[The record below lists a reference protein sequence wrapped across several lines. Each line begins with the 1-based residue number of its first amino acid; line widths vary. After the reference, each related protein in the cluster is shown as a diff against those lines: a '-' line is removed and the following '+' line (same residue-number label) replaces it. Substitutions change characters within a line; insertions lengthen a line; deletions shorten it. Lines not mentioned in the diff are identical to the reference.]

1 MIKSTPIVALAIIAS
16 SSAQV
21 AKAPRRLRGSN
32 AVAQKHNVFGRTTV
46 TAGKNSNMKQRVLQ
60 DASMSM
66 ASTVVDTPAPTE
78 WYPTYS
84 PTSAPDPLNAAVGD
98 VEEQGVDKEIVTGVV
113 HQFLCEHLYW
123 SYWGGEC
130 L

>member
-32 AVAQKHNVFGRTTV
+32 AIAQKHNVFGRATT
-46 TAGKNSNMKQRVLQ
+46 TTGKNSNMKQRVLQ

-84 PTSAPDPLNAAVGD
+84 PTSAPDPLVAAVGD
-98 VEEQGVDKEIVTGVV
+98 VEEQGVPDKEEVTSW
-113 HQFLCEHLYW
+113 LCNYLGPY
-123 SYWGGEC
+123 STYFGC
-130 L
+130 

>member
-32 AVAQKHNVFGRTTV
+32 AVAQKHNIFGRATATT
-46 TAGKNSNMKQRVLQ
+46 GKNGNMKQRVLQ

-84 PTSAPDPLNAAVGD
+84 PTSAPDPLIAAAD
-98 VEEQGVDKEIVTGVV
+98 AVEEQGDIGKEKVTGW
-113 HQFLCEHLYW
+113 LCALMAKLGYH
-123 SYWGGEC
+123 SYC
-130 L
+130 MV

>member
-32 AVAQKHNVFGRTTV
+32 AVAQKHNVFGRDTT
-46 TAGKNSNMKQRVLQ
+46 TTGKKINMKQRVLQ

-66 ASTVVDTPAPTE
+66 ASVVDTPAPTE

-84 PTSAPDPLNAAVGD
+84 PTSAPDPLTAAVGD
-98 VEEQGVDKEIVTGVV
+98 VEQQGVPDTEVVTSWVCALFAKFG
-113 HQFLCEHLYW
+113 YD
-123 SYWGGEC
+123 SYC
-130 L
+130 MV

>member
-32 AVAQKHNVFGRTTV
+32 AVAQKHNVFGRATTA
-46 TAGKNSNMKQRVLQ
+46 TGKNSNMKQRVLQ

-84 PTSAPDPLNAAVGD
+84 PTSAPDPLIAAAD
-98 VEEQGVDKEIVTGVV
+98 VPDVDTEIATSM
-113 HQFLCEHLYW
+113 FCEYLGQYF
-123 SYWGGEC
+123 SYFC
-130 L
+130 

>member
-32 AVAQKHNVFGRTTV
+32 AVAQKHNVFGRTT
-46 TAGKNSNMKQRVLQ
+46 TGKNSNMKQRVLQ

-84 PTSAPDPLNAAVGD
+84 PTSAPDPLISAAD
-98 VEEQGVDKEIVTGVV
+98 AVEEQGDIGKEEVTGWVCALMAKFGY
-113 HQFLCEHLYW
+113 H
-123 SYWGGEC
+123 SYC
-130 L
+130 MV